1 MSNQRLVA
9 QPKPGRLGRM
19 GSFVLWYTLPALAL
33 LGVGAYI
40 AGAILWHANPP
51 VVPVAGGSMR
61 PALQPGDLV
70 VLKGVLEDEL
80 EKGDVI
86 AFNVPDAKRGE
97 FGLPGA
103 IVHRIIEIEK
113 VNGGPA
119 IIHTKGDANGGEDAF
134 TIRSTDVIGRMAKRV
149 PAAGYPLLF
158 FRSRQ
163 GKIFIGAAIAV
174 VLLYFLLGVL
184 DRRRELADVN
194 MLSLAT
200 IVVEARELKET
211 MQQAVTS
218 ARGPPGAV
226 VHPTAEHSAA
236 EPAEPDISS
245 LPPEARALHLAEFEL
260 APAYRSEPELGSES
274 AEPDISALPAE
285 TRALHLTEFQLASAY
300 RSEPESQPESEPAPV
315 PEKEFS
321 TALVPYVPPVQAGI
335 DFAALEAEIHRA
347 VVSSAD
353 VSATMRELVG
363 AIGDYG
369 EHLRSHTAVM
379 QNLAVSTGELHSAAS
394 EMRQVI
400 AMLTQ
405 VLTTVGQRQLPP
417 EA

>member
-1 MSNQRLVA
+1 MSDQSDLRSENIGRA
-9 QPKPGRLGRM
+9 RGARLGA
-19 GSFVLWYTLPALAL
+19 FVLWYTIPALAM
-33 LGVGAYI
+33 LGVIAYM
-40 AGAILWHANPP
+40 AGAIVWHANPP
-51 VVPVAGGSMR
+51 IVPVAGVSMR

-70 VLKGVLEDEL
+70 VLKGVQEDEL
-80 EKGDVI
+80 KKGDVV
-86 AFNVPDAKRGE
+86 AFEVPQSAQEDFAI
-97 FGLPGA
+97 PGA
-103 IVHRIIEIEK
+103 VVHRISKLERSGDTLI
-113 VNGGPA
+113 V
-119 IIHTKGDANGGEDAF
+119 HTKGDANAGEDAF
-134 TIRSTDVIGRMAKRV
+134 TIRADAIIGRVVKRV
-149 PAAGYPLLF
+149 PGGGYPLLF

-211 MQQAVTS
+211 MQQTVTG

-226 VHPTAEHSAA
+226 VHPTVEHAEA
-236 EPAEPDISS
+236 EPAEPDLSS
-245 LPPEARALHLAEFEL
+245 LPPETPALHLAEFQL
-260 APAYRSEPELGSES
+260 APVYRSEPELESE
-274 AEPDISALPAE
+274 AAPMPEPDKVL
-285 TRALHLTEFQLASAY
+285 
-300 RSEPESQPESEPAPV
+300 
-315 PEKEFS
+315 S
-321 TALVPYVPPVQAGI
+321 TALVPYVPPVQGGI

-369 EHLRSHTAVM
+369 EHLRSHTQVM
-379 QNLAVSTGELHSAAS
+379 QNLAASTGELHAAAT
-394 EMRQVI
+394 EMRQLL

-405 VLTTVGQRQLPP
+405 VVTAPGQP

>member
-1 MSNQRLVA
+1 MSEIPVA
-9 QPKPGRLGRM
+9 QPRPARLARI

-33 LGVGAYI
+33 LGVSAYI
-40 AGAILWHANPP
+40 AGAILLHANPP
-51 VVPVAGGSMR
+51 VVPVSGGSMR

-80 EKGDVI
+80 EKGDII
-86 AFNVPDAKRGE
+86 AFDVPEAERGE
-97 FGLPGA
+97 LRLPGA
-103 IVHRIIEIEK
+103 IVHRILEIEK
-113 VNGGPA
+113 VTGGPA
-119 IIHTKGDANGGEDAF
+119 IIHTKGDANAGEDAF
-134 TIRSTDVIGRMAKRV
+134 TIRTTDVVGRMAKRV

-174 VLLYFLLGVL
+174 ALLYFLLGVL
-184 DRRRELADVN
+184 DRRRELADAN

-211 MQQAVTS
+211 MQQTVTG
-218 ARGPPGAV
+218 ARGPPDAV
-226 VHPTAEHSAA
+226 AHPTVEHAEA
-236 EPAEPDISS
+236 EPAESGLSS
-245 LPPEARALHLAEFEL
+245 PPPEPRALHLAEFEL
-260 APAYRSEPELGSES
+260 APVYRSEPE
-274 AEPDISALPAE
+274 
-285 TRALHLTEFQLASAY
+285 
-300 RSEPESQPESEPAPV
+300 PESEAAPM
-315 PEKEFS
+315 PEPDEVLS

-369 EHLRSHTAVM
+369 EHLRSHTQVM
-379 QNLAVSTGELHSAAS
+379 QNLAASTGELHAAAT
-394 EMRQVI
+394 EMRQLL
-400 AMLTQ
+400 ATLTQ
-405 VLTTVGQRQLPP
+405 VVTALGQRD
-417 EA
+417 A